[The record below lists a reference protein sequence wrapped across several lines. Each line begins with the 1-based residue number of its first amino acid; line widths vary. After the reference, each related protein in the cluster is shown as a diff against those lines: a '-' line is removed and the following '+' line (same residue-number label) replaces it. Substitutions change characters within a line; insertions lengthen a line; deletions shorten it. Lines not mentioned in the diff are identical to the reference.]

1 MIQTEISG
9 YHVEML
15 ITFKFEIPLLLDYN
29 FLTINID
36 ICKPLWQ
43 KTVVLDL
50 FW

>member
-1 MIQTEISG
+1 MTQTDIGE
-9 YHVEML
+9 YHGEML

-29 FLTINID
+29 ILTINID